1 MRKANNRLYRD
12 LAWLWPLWEDVEAYR
27 SESEL
32 FGRLIRKHANIKART
47 LLDMGC
53 GGGKN
58 AYQLKRHFDVT
69 GIDKSVSMLA
79 NARKL
84 NPECDFHRRDMRNFD
99 LEHQFDSVFI
109 NDAITYMKTKQE
121 LLKVFHMAYK
131 HLTPGG
137 VMISYPDRCKERF
150 KQNETTVWTSRHD
163 DVDLTFIENDYDP
176 NPKDQTY
183 ESTFVYLIRKRGRL
197 KVEHDL
203 HICGLFGLDVWRRL
217 LGRAGFE
224 VAEVENR
231 EFGDIPVFVCLKP
244 A

>member
-1 MRKANNRLYRD
+1 MRKAKNRLYQD
-12 LAWLWPLWEDVEAYR
+12 LAWLWPLWEDVEDYR

-32 FGRLIRKHANIKART
+32 FARLIKKYAKIKART

-58 AYQLKRHFDVT
+58 AFHLKRHFDVT
-69 GIDKSVSMLA
+69 GIDKSDAMLA

-84 NPECDFHRRDMRNFD
+84 NPECDFRRRDMRNFD
-99 LEHQFDSVFI
+99 LKHQFDSVFI

-121 LLKVFHMAYK
+121 LLKVFHMAYQ

-183 ESTFVYLIRKRGRL
+183 ESTFVYLIRKKGQL
-197 KVEHDL
+197 KVEHDF
-203 HICGLFGLDVWRRL
+203 HVCGLFGLDVWRRL
-217 LGRAGFE
+217 LGKAGFE
-224 VAEVENR
+224 ITEVENR
-231 EFGDIPVFVCLKP
+231 EFGDVPVFVCLKP